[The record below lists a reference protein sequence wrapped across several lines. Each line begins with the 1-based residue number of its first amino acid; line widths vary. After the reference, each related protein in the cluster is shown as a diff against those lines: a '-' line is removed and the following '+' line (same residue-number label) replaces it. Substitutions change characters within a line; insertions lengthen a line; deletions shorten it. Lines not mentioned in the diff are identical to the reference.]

1 MPHVSPATV
10 QTPRFLPHPGSNCEA
25 PAKEET
31 VKVEI
36 LYFSGCP
43 NHVPSVERVRE
54 VLRQEGALA
63 DMIEVEVKD
72 LATAEKIGFLGSPSI
87 RIDGQDVEPAVRGID
102 GFGMMCR
109 TYVDRGQ
116 RSGVPPQ
123 EWIRSALWEASGK

>member
-1 MPHVSPATV
+1 MPYVSPATV
-10 QTPRFLPHPGSNCEA
+10 QTPRFLPRPRSDYEA
-25 PAKEET
+25 QTKEET

-43 NHVPSVERVRE
+43 NHVPAVERVRE
-54 VLRQEGALA
+54 VLMQEGAVA
-63 DMIEVEVKD
+63 DMIEVDVKD

-87 RIDGQDVEPAVRGID
+87 RIDGQDIEPAVRGID

-123 EWIRSALWEASGK
+123 EWIRTALWEASGR